1 MNYVTTLVI
10 RCYFQ
15 ALVLH
20 VTGVKHAWDLYV
32 ASKLKDKQK
41 LLLQKCLLSPI
52 ASSQSNLSFAI
63 SIISYS
69 LLPSA
74 GVVATLTLIIGI
86 LSETLACGVRICPE
100 DITFFSFPK

>member
-1 MNYVTTLVI
+1 M
-10 RCYFQ
+10 
-15 ALVLH
+15 
-20 VTGVKHAWDLYV
+20 

-52 ASSQSNLSFAI
+52 GSSQSNLSFAI

-86 LSETLACGVRICPE
+86 LSETLACEVRICPE
-100 DITFFSFPK
+100 DITFFSFPR